1 MNQDLRNAVNTV
13 IPNTYM
19 DLDIEEE
26 KLATF
31 STREYGSVYSGTPG
45 QPDFNEASKMAEI
58 INEKH
63 PEVTTEVTYTNEW
76 VTLIIQIA

>member
-1 MNQDLRNAVNTV
+1 MNQDLRNAVNRV

-31 STREYGSVYSGTPG
+31 STRENGDVYSCVPG
-45 QPDFNEASKMAEI
+45 QADLNHAYALRLLVEQY
-58 INEKH
+58 H
-63 PEVTTEVTYTNEW
+63 PEVMVEVQYTDEW
-76 VTLIIQIA
+76 VTLMIQVA